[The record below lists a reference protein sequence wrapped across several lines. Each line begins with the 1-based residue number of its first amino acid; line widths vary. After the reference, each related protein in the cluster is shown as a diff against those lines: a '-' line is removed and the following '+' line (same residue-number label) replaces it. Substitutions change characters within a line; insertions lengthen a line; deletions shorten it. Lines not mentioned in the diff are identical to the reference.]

1 MGGAISAARD
11 WGSLLREQ
19 KLHLQMNSR
28 DKSHNFSRL
37 SRSHCGFCQPAT
49 FLFAFHTISCIE
61 DATPPHCVEEFRSF
75 TILFPSPPPPS
86 SSSSS
91 LKINSS
97 MNFFSNTGEFQKSSI
112 TISFL
117 NHYFFFLPVS
127 SRCFEKN
134 IIEIRNRINCTN
146 FSLPI
151 SIVRLFSFNA
161 SIRINR
167 RVICFFSFFC
177 LFRHVYLGNSRT
189 LGRETSIS

>member
-86 SSSSS
+86 SSSS

-97 MNFFSNTGEFQKSSI
+97 MN
-112 TISFL
+112 
-117 NHYFFFLPVS
+117 

-167 RVICFFSFFC
+167 RVISFFSFF
-177 LFRHVYLGNSRT
+177 FDTYTWETREPSVEKHRYRDARRQLG
-189 LGRETSIS
+189 